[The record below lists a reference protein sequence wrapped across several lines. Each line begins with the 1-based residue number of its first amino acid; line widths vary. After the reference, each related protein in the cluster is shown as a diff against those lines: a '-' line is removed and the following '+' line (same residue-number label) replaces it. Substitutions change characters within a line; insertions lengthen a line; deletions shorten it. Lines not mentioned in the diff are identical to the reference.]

1 MCGGRLVAR
10 GAARDEPMT
19 ISGMPAKALA
29 ILGTGSDVGKSLLV
43 AGVCRLLA
51 RKGVRVS
58 PFKAQNMAL
67 NSFATLD
74 GGEIGRAQ
82 ALQAQACGIEPTVD
96 MNPILL
102 KPESDFRSQVVVRGT
117 VYEAL
122 DARAYFERKEMLFN
136 IVRECYARLAVE
148 YECIVIEGAGS
159 AAEMNLRDRD
169 IVNWPVVESADATVL
184 LVADIDRGG
193 VFAQIIGTL
202 DLLAP
207 HERRRVRGVIVN
219 KFRGDRRLFEDG
231 VRILEARAGIPVL
244 GVVPFLRDLRLDQ
257 EDSLDLVRS
266 RAVQFKPDLTN
277 VAVVLLPRMSNFT
290 DFNTLTAE
298 RDVALRFA
306 ASPEDLLGAD
316 VVILPG
322 SKNTLE
328 DLDYL
333 VASGFPAAVESH
345 VQRGGELV
353 GICGGYQMLGREIAD
368 PKGLERGG
376 RSNGLGFI
384 DVTTELDVP
393 KICRQVRAV
402 SLLGGVEQHVPVCG
416 YEIHMGRTS
425 RGAVNP
431 CFRIEASGTREGP
444 VMREEG
450 AASAN
455 GRVWG
460 TSIHGLFDQAEFRR
474 GWLNRARARKGLAP
488 LSLHASQLVATQ
500 LSDELD
506 RWADHLEACVN
517 MDAIYPLCEGR

>member
-1 MCGGRLVAR
+1 
-10 GAARDEPMT
+10 MT
-19 ISGMPAKALA
+19 DSNPPANALA

-43 AGVCRLLA
+43 AGICRLLS
-51 RKGVRVS
+51 RKGVRVA

-67 NSFATLD
+67 NSFVTLD

-102 KPESDFRSQVVVRGT
+102 KPESDSRSQVVVKGK

-122 DARAYFERKEMLFN
+122 DALAYFERKETLFN
-136 IVRECYARLAVE
+136 IVRDCYARLAGE
-148 YECIVIEGAGS
+148 YECVVIEGAGS
-159 AAEMNLRDRD
+159 AAEINLRDRD
-169 IVNWPVVESADATVL
+169 IVNWPVVELADASVL

-202 DLLAP
+202 DLLAS

-231 VRILEARAGIPVL
+231 VRILEVRTGLPVL
-244 GVVPFLRDLRLDQ
+244 GVVPYLRGLRLDQ
-257 EDSLDLVRS
+257 EDSLDLTRS
-266 RAVQFKPDLTN
+266 QAVQFTPELTN

-290 DFNTLTAE
+290 DFNALAAE
-298 RDVALRFA
+298 KDVALRFA
-306 ASPEDLLGAD
+306 ASPDDLQGAD

-333 VASGFPAAVESH
+333 ATAGFLVAVASH
-345 VQRGGELV
+345 VQSGGELV

-376 RSNGLGFI
+376 TSKGLGFL
-384 DVTTELDVP
+384 DVQTELDAP
-393 KICRQVRAV
+393 KICRQVRAT
-402 SLLGGVEQHVPVCG
+402 SLLHGMEPHAPVRG

-425 RGAVNP
+425 GGAVTP
-431 CFRIEASGTREGP
+431 CFHIETSEIWEGLT
-444 VMREEG
+444 MGNEG
-450 AASAN
+450 AASET

-460 TSIHGLFDQAEFRR
+460 TSIHGLFDQAGFRR
-474 GWLNRARARKGLAP
+474 GWLNRARGRKGLQP
-488 LSLHASQLVATQ
+488 ISLRESELVATQ
-500 LSDELD
+500 LCAELD
-506 RWADHLEACVN
+506 RWADHIQQHVN
-517 MDAIYPLCEGR
+517 MEAIYVVLNGR